1 MVMEIKC
8 CVGYILSMGHHCVLL
23 ILKTKNH
30 SHPPPAFHSGKK
42 ITIKKFEKEKVCSQY
57 PPTIEWRHQN
67 KTKEKMGN

>member
-1 MVMEIKC
+1 
-8 CVGYILSMGHHCVLL
+8 MGHHCVLL
-23 ILKTKNH
+23 MLKQNNIPTLH
-30 SHPPPAFHSGKK
+30 QHFTLGKK